1 MDNNKDRQFYWEV
14 KDFMSKKH
22 EPMQNEKPQSLKD
35 AVKSIVEQNK
45 IYQQSSFNMESG
57 AVDVAKQAINHV
69 HSVENGFTPSS
80 VGYTKN
86 QDRSSFQK
94 LDEAALGGLGRM
106 IRSGL
111 RNVRPQAPAKKFG
124 DYVVPAIGGAAIG
137 GGAMYGGFK
146 LGQTL
151 STATSEADAMR
162 KKAEEVG
169 GVPQLSPEDQELA
182 DMRRKAQ
189 DIGGVPQ
196 TSEEDKELFAMRKKA
211 EEIGGVPMPSS
222 TTPSTTPTTPTT
234 PTSPAKPLSD
244 KDKYL
249 EARKAYWKRR
259 NTERRGEAEENLA
272 RTQFGRPTT
281 AYQAGSMAANRL
293 RQQKAAEGSGDWS
306 DEKIE
311 RMAQKETELRFRT
324 PEEREAKKKENESVV
339 ASLAKAADEIRAKEA
354 NAPKTYRI

>member
-1 MDNNKDRQFYWEV
+1 
-14 KDFMSKKH
+14 
-22 EPMQNEKPQSLKD
+22 
-35 AVKSIVEQNK
+35 
-45 IYQQSSFNMESG
+45 MESG
-57 AVDVAKQAINHV
+57 AVDAAKQAINHIQ
-69 HSVENGFTPSS
+69 SVDNGFKPSS

-106 IRSGL
+106 VRSGL
-111 RNVRPQAPAKKFG
+111 RNIRPQAPAKKFG
-124 DYVVPAIGGAAIG
+124 DYVVPAVGGAAMG
-137 GGAMYGGFK
+137 AGAMYGGFK

-211 EEIGGVPMPSS
+211 EEIGGVPQTSEEDKELFAMRKKAEEIGGVPMPSS

-234 PTSPAKPLSD
+234 SPSPAKPLSD

-339 ASLAKAADEIRAKEA
+339 ASLAKAADEIRAREA
-354 NAPKTYRI
+354 NAPKT

>member
-57 AVDVAKQAINHV
+57 AVDAAKQAINHV
-69 HSVENGFTPSS
+69 QSVENGFIPSS

-94 LDEAALGGLGRM
+94 LDEAALGSLGRM

-111 RNVRPQAPAKKFG
+111 KNVRPQAPAKKFG
-124 DYVVPAIGGAAIG
+124 DYVIPAVGGAAMG
-137 GGAMYGGFK
+137 AGAMYGGFK

-151 STATSEADAMR
+151 STATSEADEMR

-182 DMRRKAQ
+182 AMRSKAQ
-189 DIGGVPQ
+189 D
-196 TSEEDKELFAMRKKA
+196 
-211 EEIGGVPMPSS
+211 IGGVPMPSS
-222 TTPSTTPTTPTT
+222 TTPSATPTTPTT

-244 KDKYL
+244 KEKYL

-281 AYQAGSMAANRL
+281 AYQAGSMAASRL

-306 DEKIE
+306 EEKIE

-324 PEEREAKKKENESVV
+324 DAEREAKKKENAAVV
-339 ASLAKAADEIRAKEA
+339 ASLAKAADEIRAREA

>member
-22 EPMQNEKPQSLKD
+22 ELVQNNKPQSLKD

-57 AVDVAKQAINHV
+57 AVDAAKKAINHV
-69 HSVENGFTPSS
+69 QSVDNGFKPSS

-106 IRSGL
+106 VRSGL
-111 RNVRPQAPAKKFG
+111 RNIRPQAPAKKFG
-124 DYVVPAIGGAAIG
+124 DYVVPAVGGAAVG
-137 GGAMYGGFK
+137 AGAMYGGFK

-234 PTSPAKPLSD
+234 SPSPAKPLSD

-339 ASLAKAADEIRAKEA
+339 ASLAKAADEIRAREA
-354 NAPKTYRI
+354 NVPKT